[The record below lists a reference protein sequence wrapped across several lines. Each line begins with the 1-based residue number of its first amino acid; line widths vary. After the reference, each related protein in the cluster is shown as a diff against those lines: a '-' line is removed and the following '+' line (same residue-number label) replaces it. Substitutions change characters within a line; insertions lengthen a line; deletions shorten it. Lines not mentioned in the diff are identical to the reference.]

1 MNFFVYRNSTVEH
14 LFDNTGFDFS
24 DYNEINNAPA
34 TANTYIWLYLLS
46 VDKSAERLLTEI
58 AEITEKFSY
67 AFHALPSGKPFYV
80 FTLFNFN
87 PLKFDN
93 SDFSIE
99 KSIHSFNETLIN
111 LAAANPNLRII
122 DMADFASRFSL
133 KELVD
138 WKYFFSSGIILNPK
152 LSANFKQWLLNN
164 VEKINHIRKKCLVID
179 LDNTIWGG
187 ILGEDGEAGI
197 QSGGNYPGNAF
208 QHFQE
213 NLVNLAKSG
222 IILAVCSK
230 NNEDEVLETWKNN
243 PNLILKK
250 EHIAAY
256 RINWNNK
263 ADNIRE
269 LAKELNIGTDSMV
282 FIDDYPAEREL
293 VRTFL
298 PEVETPDFPDQPY
311 LLPVFFADIL
321 SRYFQTYG
329 LTKEDVEKTAQY
341 KSNAERETEKLKY
354 GSMQEYL
361 SNLNIEIT
369 ISKANKFNI
378 GRIAQMTQKTNQFNL
393 TTHRYSE
400 HDINNFI
407 AGNAGVYCLGVKD
420 KFGDSGISGLAIIV
434 FDENRN
440 ASIDTFLLS
449 CRILGKN
456 IEFAFIDFLLDKLQ
470 KKDVPEVFGAFIP
483 TTKNIQAA
491 GFYEQA
497 GFELSDSN
505 DSITKYKLDLSNYI
519 PSNNYHIKVTEE

>member
-1 MNFFVYRNSTVEH
+1 MNFFVYRNTTVEN
-14 LFDNTGFDFS
+14 LFDNAGFEFS
-24 DYNEINNAPA
+24 DYNVINNAPA
-34 TANTYIWLYLLS
+34 TAKAFVWLYLLS
-46 VDKSAERLLTEI
+46 VDKTADKLLTEI
-58 AEITEKFSY
+58 AAITEKFNY
-67 AFHALPSGKPFYV
+67 VLHAIPPDKAFYV
-80 FTLFNFN
+80 FTLFDFN
-87 PLKFDN
+87 PLKIVD
-93 SDFSIE
+93 SDFRVQ
-99 KSIHSFNETLIN
+99 KSINIFNESLIS
-111 LAAANPNLRII
+111 LAAENPNIKII
-122 DMADFASRFSL
+122 DMADFANRFPLS
-133 KELVD
+133 ELVN

-152 LSANFKQWLLNN
+152 LKTKFEQWFNN
-164 VEKINHIRKKCLVID
+164 KIEKINHIRKKCLVID

-208 QHFQE
+208 QYFQE

-222 IILAVCSK
+222 IILTVCSK
-230 NNEDEVLETWKNN
+230 NNEDEVLEVWKNN

-256 RINWNNK
+256 KINWNNK

-269 LAKELNIGTDSMV
+269 LANELNIGTDSMV
-282 FIDDYPAEREL
+282 FIDDNPAEREL

-298 PEVETPDFPDQPY
+298 PEVETPDFPNQPY

-321 SRYFQTYG
+321 SRYFQTYE

-341 KSNAERETEKLKY
+341 KANTERETEKLKY

-400 HDINNFI
+400 HDINQFI

-420 KFGDSGISGLAIIV
+420 KFGDSGISGLAIIG
-434 FDENRN
+434 FDDNRN

-470 KKDVPEVFGAFIP
+470 KKGVRKVFGAYIS
-483 TTKNIQAA
+483 TTKNIQVA
-491 GFYEQA
+491 GFYEQV

-505 DSITKYKLDLSNYI
+505 DSIKNYKIDLSNYKSI
-519 PSNNYHIKVTEE
+519 KNHHIKIIEE